1 MEEKDMLNLGSTYLI
16 VKNFEK
22 SIAFYEGLLEMKVS
36 AQRFNR
42 WAQFNFN
49 GNCIALFNPKYDD
62 DLIKRGEDLEIHYD
76 KKYLEYQRS
85 RNIRYGNNFVLNFY
99 IDDLIA
105 EYERVKNL
113 DIGKMTEIMYL
124 NISSPYYHF
133 LLEDPDGNTIEIT
146 GHYYPKN
153 K

>member
-1 MEEKDMLNLGSTYLI
+1 MLKLGSTYLI

-22 SIAFYEGLLEMKVS
+22 SIVFYEALLEMKVS

-49 GNCIALFNPKYDD
+49 GNCIALFNPKYDE
-62 DLIKRGEDLEIHYD
+62 DLVNRGEDLEIHYD
-76 KKYLEYQRS
+76 KEYLEYQRN
-85 RNIRYGNNFVLNFY
+85 RNIHYGNNFVLNFY
-99 IDDLIA
+99 IDDLIT
-105 EYERVKNL
+105 EYERIKNL
-113 DIGKMTEIMYL
+113 NIGKLTEIMYL

-146 GHYYPKN
+146 GHYNQKN

>member
-1 MEEKDMLNLGSTYLI
+1 MVKLGSTYLI
-16 VKNFEK
+16 VKDFEK
-22 SIAFYEGLLEMKVS
+22 SITFFETLLEMKVS

-49 GNCIALFNPKYDD
+49 GNCIALLNPKYDED
-62 DLIKRGEDLEIHYD
+62 IIKQGEDLENHFS
-76 KKYLEYQRS
+76 KEYLEYQQN
-85 RNIRYGNNFVLNFY
+85 RNIQYGNNFVLNFY

-105 EYERVKNL
+105 EYERIKNL

-133 LLEDPDGNTIEIT
+133 LLEDPDGNIIEIT
-146 GHYYPKN
+146 GRCDSRKLIE
-153 K
+153 